1 MRTDPTTNN
10 SENRRRRLRPAAP
23 LVVLGFAIVLAVVAI
38 AVALRTP
45 THPSEPAAGRPL
57 PQSALTGESAAGP
70 PSPPEAATSR
80 KRRQLV
86 NLVARDAAPPRR
98 IAIPAIG
105 VSARVVPLHRDAD
118 GTMQTPRV
126 WQKAGWYEPGPEP
139 GERGPAVIAGHVD
152 STDGPAVF
160 YRLRELHRGNL
171 IMIRRADGTLLS
183 FRVEGLER
191 WPKSEFPT
199 RRVFGRK
206 TPHLG
211 AATRDLLRQLRP
223 LDRALRRQHD
233 RVRGARARLP
243 QGRREPLAEL
253 RRQGGVAL
261 HQGVLLLVVPGLATR
276 VS

>member
-10 SENRRRRLRPAAP
+10 SENRRRRLRSAAP
-23 LVVLGFAIVLAVVAI
+23 FVVLGCAIALAAVVVAA
-38 AVALRTP
+38 AVRSP
-45 THPSEPAAGRPL
+45 TRPSEPASGRPL
-57 PQSALTGESAAGP
+57 PRTALAGERTPGP
-70 PSPPEAATSR
+70 ALHPRTVRPR
-80 KRRQLV
+80 KRLQRV

-105 VSARVVPLHRDAD
+105 VSARVVPLGREPD

-126 WQKAGWYEPGPEP
+126 WEEAGWYEPGPEP

-171 IMIRRADGTLLS
+171 ILIRRAGGSLVR

-206 TPHLG
+206 S
-211 AATRDLLRQLRP
+211 RISVLRLVTCSGDF
-223 LDRALRRQHD
+223 DRSTGHYVDNTIVYAV
-233 RVRGARARLP
+233 RVPAYRNLAARA
-243 QGRREPLAEL
+243 G
-253 RRQGGVAL
+253 
-261 HQGVLLLVVPGLATR
+261 
-276 VS
+276 